1 MANHSRY
8 RGVWLLYAFFTSKD
22 LTMELFDAVQTRSS
36 AGRLAEPGP
45 SPEDLDRLLQAAAR
59 APDHGRLK
67 PWRLIVLS
75 GAAREAFTAA
85 AVEAKRARLPAMT
98 PEQLASERGKITR
111 SPTIVVIGCA
121 VNREQTKVPE
131 VEQVVAVGAA
141 AQNLFLAAHD
151 LGYGVMWKT
160 GAAAYDPAVKAA
172 VGLRPDDHIV
182 AIMHLGARLK

>member
-1 MANHSRY
+1 
-8 RGVWLLYAFFTSKD
+8 
-22 LTMELFDAVQTRSS
+22 MELFAAIQTRSS

-45 SPEDLDRLLQAAAR
+45 SPLQLDQLLQAAAF

-67 PWRLIVLS
+67 PWRLIVLKE
-75 GAAREAFTAA
+75 AAREAFTVA

-98 PEQLASERGKITR
+98 ADQLVSERAKISR

-131 VEQVVAVGAA
+131 IEQVVAVGAA

-160 GAAAYDPAVKAA
+160 GAAAYDPAVKAT

-182 AIMHLGARLK
+182 AIMHLGTRLK